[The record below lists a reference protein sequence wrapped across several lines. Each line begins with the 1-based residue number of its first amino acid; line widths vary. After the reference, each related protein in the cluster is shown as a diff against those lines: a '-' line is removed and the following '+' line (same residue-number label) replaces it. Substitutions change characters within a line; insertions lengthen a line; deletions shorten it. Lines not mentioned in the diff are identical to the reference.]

1 MVYKKKDKSD
11 GNCCSTLH
19 FNCTW
24 VPINVQSIFL
34 HYKRTVTCC
43 PKRMGEHFVPSCE
56 VSRTVSVVSTPAASS
71 QVGEV
76 LDVASLPQGQAHGAG
91 CHGCGVGAVL
101 SMGTPRLTST
111 LCCVCATFLCHRP
124 LPGVWRCVVLEQRV
138 PLDTMLFVEVSGE

>member
-1 MVYKKKDKSD
+1 MVLMKKDKSD

-24 VPINVQSIFL
+24 VPINVQCIFL
-34 HYKRTVTCC
+34 HYERTVTCC

-101 SMGTPRLTST
+101 STGTAPDLNSLLRVRHVSVSSST
-111 LCCVCATFLCHRP
+111 TGGVALRC
-124 LPGVWRCVVLEQRV
+124 PGTAGPSRYDAFR
-138 PLDTMLFVEVSGE
+138 